1 MYDYLGS
8 FVARRWWLILAAWFI
23 AAFFIHRA
31 SPTWDQVTKDGDL
44 AYLPARMTSVRGEKL
59 YGEAF
64 PDNKSRSQIVV
75 VLERESGLKQA
86 DLDLAQSIADWLV
99 PKPADSKV
107 PYFPLPP
114 DGVALPEKNDRLQI
128 VETMRPVKS
137 LEGGGNSA
145 EDVRG
150 KKLMSQDGKAAIV
163 VTSLEH
169 EFIAIDS
176 IGVTLTVK
184 KLVADKVKAA
194 MAADPSMAGLN
205 WGLTGSAAVGGDTL
219 LASDE
224 SVKNIHFA
232 TATLVLLILL
242 VVYRAPI
249 LVFVPVV
256 TIGVAVFIAKDL
268 VAALTQLG
276 GPNGVPGFSW
286 FHFEIFKTS
295 EIFIFV
301 ICFGS
306 GTDFCLFLISRYKEE
321 LERGHDP
328 KVAIERSLGQVG
340 EALTGSAFTTVCGL
354 GMMFFSDFGKFTY
367 SGPAIAMCLVATLLS
382 CLTFAPALLRACGR
396 TVFWPFKITTHPA
409 AAQTPHDQ
417 PLPDHSMIG
426 RFWSWT
432 SDHIMARPG
441 LLLLVSLVLMAPLAY
456 KGIDPK
462 ISYDLLADLPP
473 NAGSRDGTMMM
484 KKHYPAGEM
493 GPVTMLVARD
503 GADIDLTAKEQRLEI
518 RHLTQAIYD
527 EMNQDAAGKPL
538 VKTPAVYDL
547 TKLGTDGK
555 PLLISP
561 EKDERIVQSIR
572 SLEYPMGYDGA
583 DTAEQGTKS
592 GGFGNFLKTT
602 TMRAHKES
610 EKVYVAMADGPRKG
624 KVARF
629 DIITAYDPFSV
640 SAENVLSRLE
650 HVVRA
655 KSADPTSPW
664 HNASFDFIGTTAGTR
679 DLKAVVTS
687 DERLIQQLV
696 VLAVFAVILSILR
709 RPMICLYLI
718 FTVVFSYLVT
728 IGATEWVFER
738 MYGAEFTGLDW
749 KVPIFLFVILVAVG
763 EDYNIFLA
771 TRIFEEEK
779 RLGRERGLR
788 EAIIKTG
795 GIITSCGVI
804 MAGTFVSLLFGTL
817 KAMHALG
824 FALTLGVI
832 LDTFIVRPVLVPAFL
847 AWLYRVMPE
856 RQHQPAAATV
866 HDVPAGEPLGETAM
880 LAAVGADPLAIPSKP
895 HSEPHARRAVK
906 R

>member
-1 MYDYLGS
+1 MYDYLGA
-8 FVARRWWLILAAWFI
+8 FVARRWWLILLGWVVAAVV
-23 AAFFIHRA
+23 IHRA

-44 AYLPARMTSVRGEKL
+44 AYLPSRMTSVRGEKL

-75 VLERESGLKQA
+75 VLERESGLTQG
-86 DLDLAQSIADWLV
+86 DLDLAHGIADWLV
-99 PKPADSKV
+99 PKPADTKK
-107 PYFPLPP
+107 PYFPLG
-114 DGVALPEKNDRLQI
+114 DLGDKNDRLQI
-128 VETMRPVKS
+128 VETMRPVRT
-137 LEGGGNSA
+137 LEGNGTSS

-150 KKLMSQDGKAAIV
+150 KKLMSPDGKSAIV
-163 VTSLEH
+163 VTSFEH

-176 IGVTLTVK
+176 VGVL
-184 KLVADKVKAA
+184 LKVKQLVSEKIAA
-194 MAADPSMAGLN
+194 AIAADPSMKGLE

-219 LASDE
+219 MASDE
-224 SVKNIHFA
+224 SVKNIHVA

-249 LVFVPVV
+249 LVFVPVI
-256 TIGVAVFIAKDL
+256 TIGIAVFIAKDL

-276 GPNGVPGFSW
+276 TVPGFEW

-321 LERGHDP
+321 LERGFSTS
-328 KVAIERSLGQVG
+328 VALERSLGQVG

-367 SGPAIAMCLVATLLS
+367 SGPAIALCLVSTLIA
-382 CLTFAPALLRACGR
+382 CLTFAPALLRACGK
-396 TVFWPFKITTHPA
+396 TVFWPFRIKAHPA
-409 AAQTPHDQ
+409 TVQVAHDE
-417 PLPDHSMIG
+417 PLPDHSLIG

-441 LLLLVSLVLMAPLAY
+441 MLLLASLVVMTPFAY
-456 KGIDPK
+456 VGLDVK
-462 ISYDLLADLPP
+462 ISYDLLADLPKD
-473 NAGSRDGTMMM
+473 AMSGDGTKLL
-484 KKHYPAGEM
+484 KKHFPAGEV
-493 GPVTMLVARD
+493 GPITMLVARD
-503 GADIDLTAKEQRLEI
+503 GADVDLTTKEQRLEI
-518 RHLTQAIYD
+518 RS
-527 EMNQDAAGKPL
+527 
-538 VKTPAVYDL
+538 L
-547 TKLGTDGK
+547 TKDIFDAMKGD
-555 PLLISP
+555 
-561 EKDERIVQSIR
+561 VQSIR
-572 SLEYPMGYDGA
+572 SLEYPMGYDGTKQPWRPI
-583 DTAEQGTKS
+583 TAVGR
-592 GGFGNFLKTT
+592 L
-602 TMRAHKES
+602 HKDA

-629 DIITAYDPFSV
+629 DVITNYDPFSPD
-640 SAENVLSRLE
+640 AEAVLTKLE
-650 HVVRA
+650 AYTRT
-655 KSADPTSPW
+655 KSADAASPW
-664 HNASFDFIGTTAGTR
+664 HNATFDFIGTTAGTR

-687 DERLIQQLV
+687 DEKLIQQLV

-728 IGATEWVFER
+728 IGATELVFEK

-804 MAGTFVSLLFGTL
+804 MAGTFVSLMFGTL

-847 AWLYRVMPE
+847 AWLYKIIPE
-856 RQHQPAAATV
+856 RKPTNSPAAAIL
-866 HDVPAGEPLGETAM
+866 DVPAGEPMGEAAM
-880 LAAVGADPLAIPSKP
+880 LAAVGADPMSIPSKP
-895 HSEPHARRAVK
+895 HTESHARRKVK
-906 R
+906 G

>member
-8 FVARRWWLILAAWFI
+8 FVARRWWLILAVWFV

-75 VLERESGLKQA
+75 VLERESGLTQA

-99 PKPADSKV
+99 PKPADTKV

-114 DGVALPEKNDRLQI
+114 DGKSLPEKNDRLQI
-128 VETMRPVKS
+128 VETMRPVQN

-145 EDVRG
+145 DDVRG

-184 KLVADKVKAA
+184 KLVGDKVKAA
-194 MAADPSMAGLN
+194 IAADPAMAGLN

-249 LVFVPVV
+249 LVFVPVI

-276 GPNGVPGFSW
+276 TVPGFHW

-396 TVFWPFKITTHPA
+396 TVFWPFRITTHPA
-409 AAQTPHDQ
+409 AAQTPHDE
-417 PLPDHSMIG
+417 PLPDHSLIG

-441 LLLLVSLVLMAPLAY
+441 LLLVVSLVLMAPLAY

-473 NAGSRDGTMMM
+473 GATSGAGTDMM
-484 KKHYPAGEM
+484 KRHFPAGEM
-493 GPVTMLVARD
+493 GPITMLVARD
-503 GADIDLTAKEQRLEI
+503 VAGLDMTADAQRLEI
-518 RHLTQAIYD
+518 RRLTEAIYD
-527 EMNQDAAGKPL
+527 EMNRDA
-538 VKTPAVYDL
+538 
-547 TKLGTDGK
+547 DGK
-555 PLLISP
+555 PLLKTAAVYDEKNLTADGKPVLISP
-561 EKDERIVQSIR
+561 EKDDRIVQSVR
-572 SLEYPMGYDGA
+572 SLEYPLGYDGP
-583 DTAEQGTKS
+583 DTPKVAEAPKKKGIGDIFKRNVMSQSKD
-592 GGFGNFLKTT
+592 
-602 TMRAHKES
+602 S
-610 EKVYVAMADGPRKG
+610 ERVYVAMADGPRKG
-624 KVARF
+624 KVVRF
-629 DIITAYDPFSV
+629 DIITAFDPFSV
-640 SAENVLSRLE
+640 KAEKTLSKLE
-650 HVVRA
+650 QVTRA
-655 KSADPTSPW
+655 KSADPASPW

-728 IGATEWVFER
+728 IGATEWVFEQ

-856 RQHQPAAATV
+856 RTHQPAAATV
-866 HDVPAGEPLGETAM
+866 LDVPAGEPLGETAM

-895 HSEPHARRAVK
+895 HTESHARRAVK

>member
-1 MYDYLGS
+1 MYEYLGS
-8 FVARRWWLILAAWFI
+8 FVARRWWLILLGWVVAAVV
-23 AAFFIHRA
+23 IHRA

-44 AYLPARMTSVRGEKL
+44 AYLPSRMTSVRGEKL

-64 PDNKSRSQIVV
+64 PDNKSRSQIVI
-75 VLERESGLKQA
+75 VLERDSGLTQA
-86 DLDLAQSIADWLV
+86 DLDLAHGIADWLV
-99 PKPADSKV
+99 PKPADSKK
-107 PYFPLPP
+107 PYFPL
-114 DGVALPEKNDRLQI
+114 GELGEKNDRLQI
-128 VETMRPVKS
+128 VETMRPVRE
-137 LEGGGNSA
+137 LEGNGSSA

-150 KKLMSQDGKAAIV
+150 KKLMSPDGKSAIV
-163 VTSLEH
+163 VTSMEH
-169 EFIAIDS
+169 EFIAVDS
-176 IGVTLTVK
+176 VGVLLTVK
-184 KLVADKVKAA
+184 KLVSDKIAA
-194 MAADPSMAGLN
+194 AVAADPSMKGLQ

-219 LASDE
+219 MASDE

-249 LVFVPVV
+249 LVFVPVI
-256 TIGVAVFIAKDL
+256 TIGIAVFIAKDL

-276 GPNGVPGFSW
+276 TVPGFEW

-321 LERGHDP
+321 LERGYSTA
-328 KVAIERSLGQVG
+328 VALERSLGQVG
-340 EALTGSAFTTVCGL
+340 EALVGSAFTTVCGL

-367 SGPAIAMCLVATLLS
+367 SGPAIALCLVSTLIA
-382 CLTFAPALLRACGR
+382 CLTFAPAVLRACGK
-396 TVFWPFKITTHPA
+396 TVFWPFGIKVHPA
-409 AAQTPHDQ
+409 TVAHDE
-417 PLPDHSMIG
+417 PLPDHSLIG
-426 RFWSWT
+426 RFWNWT

-441 LLLLVSLVLMAPLAY
+441 LLLLVSLVVMTPFAY
-456 KGIDPK
+456 AGLDVK
-462 ISYDLLADLPP
+462 ISYDLLADLPKD
-473 NAGSRDGTMMM
+473 AESGFGT
-484 KKHYPAGEM
+484 KKLKQHFPAGEV
-493 GPVTMLVARD
+493 GPITMLVARD
-503 GADIDLTAKEQRLEI
+503 GADVDLTAKPQRLEI
-518 RHLTQAIYD
+518 R
-527 EMNQDAAGKPL
+527 N
-538 VKTPAVYDL
+538 L
-547 TKLGTDGK
+547 TKDIFEAMKGD
-555 PLLISP
+555 
-561 EKDERIVQSIR
+561 VQSIR
-572 SLEYPMGYDGA
+572 SLEYPMGYDGTKQRWSLTG
-583 DTAEQGTKS
+583 TAGR
-592 GGFGNFLKTT
+592 L
-602 TMRAHKES
+602 HKEA
-610 EKVYVAMADGPRKG
+610 EKMYVAMADGPRKG

-629 DIITAYDPFSV
+629 DVITNYDPFSPE
-640 SAENVLSRLE
+640 AEAVLTKLE
-650 HVVRA
+650 NFCRSKA
-655 KSADPTSPW
+655 AEADSPW
-664 HNASFDFIGTTAGTR
+664 KNASFDFIGTTAGTR

-687 DERLIQQLV
+687 DEKLIQQLV

-728 IGATEWVFER
+728 IGATELVFEK

-763 EDYNIFLA
+763 EDYNIYLA

-788 EAIIKTG
+788 EEIVKTG

-804 MAGTFVSLLFGTL
+804 MAGTFVSLMFGTL

-847 AWLYRVMPE
+847 AWLYKIMPE
-856 RQHQPAAATV
+856 RKPAAAPAATIL
-866 HDVPAGEPLGETAM
+866 DVPAGEPMGEAAM

-895 HSEPHARRAVK
+895 HTESHARRKVK
-906 R
+906 G

>member
-1 MYDYLGS
+1 MYEYLGS
-8 FVARRWWLILAAWFI
+8 FVARRWWLILVVWI
-23 AAFFIHRA
+23 AAAFVIHRS

-75 VLERESGLKQA
+75 VLERETGLLQT
-86 DLDLAQSIADWLV
+86 DLDLAHEIADWLTPVKPDV
-99 PKPADSKV
+99 PATPEGAAAVAVGGANPSDAGAPAV
-107 PYFPLPP
+107 PVAAPVDTKAFPKTQ
-114 DGVALPEKNDRLQI
+114 GMAI
-128 VETMRPVKS
+128 VEVTRPIRNLV
-137 LEGGGNSA
+137 GGSSSA
-145 EDVRG
+145 DDVVG
-150 KKLMSQDGKAAIV
+150 QKLVSGDKKAAIV
-163 VTSLEH
+163 VCSLEH

-176 IGVTLTVK
+176 VHVLLKTK
-184 KLVADKVKAA
+184 KMVQEKVDAA
-194 MAADPSMAGLN
+194 LKRAEDPVPAGLN

-232 TATLVLLILL
+232 TATLVLFILL
-242 VVYRAPI
+242 IVYQAPI
-249 LVFVPVV
+249 LVFVPVI

-276 GPNGVPGFSW
+276 TVPGFEW

-321 LERGHDP
+321 LERGHD
-328 KVAIERSLGQVG
+328 KVIALEHSLGSVG
-340 EALTGSAFTTVCGL
+340 EALVGSAFTTVCGL

-367 SGPAIAMCLVATLLS
+367 SGPAIALCLVVTLLS
-382 CLTFAPALLRACGR
+382 CLTFAPALLRACGK
-396 TVFWPFKITTHPA
+396 TVFWPFGLKVRPA
-409 AAQTPHDQ
+409 TVRGAHEPSPHDHG
-417 PLPDHSMIG
+417 LIG

-441 LLLLVSLVLMAPLAY
+441 TLLLVSLVVMAPIAWEGLSV
-456 KGIDPK
+456 K

-473 NAGSRDGTMMM
+473 AAPTLEGTRML
-484 KKHYPAGEM
+484 KKHFPAGEM
-493 GPVTMLVARD
+493 GPITMLVKRD
-503 GADIDLTAKEQRLEI
+503 GQNMDLDTPEHRAEIRDLTRTLFADMQGDVQSVRSLMYPTGYEGN
-518 RHLTQAIYD
+518 D
-527 EMNQDAAGKPL
+527 S
-538 VKTPAVYDL
+538 TPAETGEAPKKRGGLFGGGLKNIIIKEHD
-547 TKLGTDGK
+547 
-555 PLLISP
+555 
-561 EKDERIVQSIR
+561 QSKKI
-572 SLEYPMGYDGA
+572 
-583 DTAEQGTKS
+583 
-592 GGFGNFLKTT
+592 
-602 TMRAHKES
+602 
-610 EKVYVAMADGPRKG
+610 YVAMAGPRKG
-624 KVARF
+624 TVTRF
-629 DIITAYDPFSV
+629 DIITKYDPFSV
-640 SAENVLSRLE
+640 EAEQVLGKLE
-650 HVVRA
+650 GFTTA
-655 KSADPTSPW
+655 KSSDPNSPW
-664 HNASFDFIGTTAGTR
+664 HGSSFDFIGTTAGTR
-679 DLKAVVTS
+679 DLKAVITS

-718 FTVVFSYLVT
+718 FTVVFSYFVT

-738 MYGAEFTGLDW
+738 MYGADFTGLDW

-763 EDYNIFLA
+763 EDYNIYLA

-804 MAGTFVSLLFGTL
+804 MAGTFVSLMFGTL

-824 FALTLGVI
+824 FALTFGVI
-832 LDTFIVRPVLVPAFL
+832 LDTFIVRPILVPAFL
-847 AWLYRVMPE
+847 AWLYRVIPE
-856 RQHQPAAATV
+856 RKPATSAIL
-866 HDVPAGEPLGETAM
+866 DVPAGEPMGETAL
-880 LAAVGADPLAIPSKP
+880 LAAVGADPLAIPTKP
-895 HSEPHARRAVK
+895 HTEQHARRTVN

>member
-8 FVARRWWLILAAWFI
+8 FVARRWWLILAVWLL
-23 AAFFIHRA
+23 AAFFIHRSA
-31 SPTWDQVTKDGDL
+31 PTWDQVTKDGDL

-75 VLERESGLKQA
+75 VLERKNGLKEQ
-86 DLDLAQSIADWLV
+86 DLALAQEIADYLDPKIPEV
-99 PKPADSKV
+99 AAPGAAGVAGTPAAPTALNATVPAAAPATDAAAAPAQPKPPAKKHGMAVIEVTRPKRSFNVKGD
-107 PYFPLPP
+107 PAEEL
-114 DGVALPEKNDRLQI
+114 VAQ
-128 VETMRPVKS
+128 
-137 LEGGGNSA
+137 
-145 EDVRG
+145 
-150 KKLMSQDGKAAIV
+150 KLMSPDGEAAIV
-163 VTSLEH
+163 VCSLEH

-176 IGVTLTVK
+176 AQVLLKVK
-184 KLVADKVKAA
+184 KMVAEKVAA
-194 MAADPSMAGLN
+194 AQKRSEDPLPAGLQ
-205 WGLTGSAAVGGDTL
+205 WGLTGSTAVGGDTL
-219 LASDE
+219 IASDE
-224 SVKNIHFA
+224 SVKNIHLA

-276 GPNGVPGFSW
+276 TVPGFGW

-321 LERGHDP
+321 LERGHQP
-328 KVAIERSLGQVG
+328 AAAIEHSLGQVG
-340 EALTGSAFTTVCGL
+340 EALVGSAFTTVCGL

-367 SGPAIAMCLVATLLS
+367 SGPAIALCLVATLLA
-382 CLTFAPALLRACGR
+382 CLTFAPALLRLCGK
-396 TVFWPFKITTHPA
+396 TVFWPFRIKAQPA
-409 AAQTPHDQ
+409 TIRAHHEASE
-417 PLPDHSMIG
+417 PDHSLIG

-441 LLLLVSLVLMAPLAY
+441 LLLLVSLIVMAPMAWEGLNV
-456 KGIDPK
+456 K

-473 NAGSRDGTMMM
+473 KADSRYGTMML
-484 KKHYPAGEM
+484 KRHFPAGEM
-493 GPVTMLVARD
+493 GPITMLVARD
-503 GADIDLTAKEQRLEI
+503 GDVDLTDEQRRLEI
-518 RHLTQAIYD
+518 RRLTE
-527 EMNQDAAGKPL
+527 EMFSDMKAD
-538 VKTPAVYDL
+538 V
-547 TKLGTDGK
+547 
-555 PLLISP
+555 
-561 EKDERIVQSIR
+561 ESIR
-572 SLEYPMGYDGA
+572 SLEYPMGYDG
-583 DTAEQGTKS
+583 TAKAEATEEVKPKRGGLIGT
-592 GGFGNFLKTT
+592 F
-602 TMRAHKES
+602 KERTIS
-610 EKVYVAMADGPRKG
+610 LTESSKKVYVATAEGPRKG
-624 KVARF
+624 KVTRL
-629 DIITAYDPFSV
+629 DIITKYDPFSV
-640 SAENVLSRLE
+640 KAEEVLGKLE
-650 HVVRA
+650 GFTKA
-655 KSADPTSPW
+655 KSADPDSPW

-687 DERLIQQLV
+687 DEKLIQQLV

-718 FTVVFSYLVT
+718 FTVVFSYFVT
-728 IGATEWVFER
+728 IGATEFVFEK
-738 MYGAEFTGLDW
+738 MYGDDFTGLDW

-804 MAGTFVSLLFGTL
+804 MAGTFVSLMTGTL

-824 FALTLGVI
+824 FALTFGVI
-832 LDTFIVRPVLVPAFL
+832 LDTFIVRPILVPAFL
-847 AWLYRVMPE
+847 AWLYRIMPE
-856 RQHQPAAATV
+856 RKPAAV
-866 HDVPAGEPLGETAM
+866 NSEILDVPAGEPMGETAM

-895 HSEPHARRAVK
+895 HTDSHTRRTVK
-906 R
+906 G